1 VRAAEPATPLGPPP
15 EQPPPGEPP
24 KAKRHVNP
32 LLELVLILAAAFGLW
47 YVVNGWVVKPYR
59 IPSASM
65 EPTLTA
71 GDRVL
76 VSRFVYHLHDP
87 RRGDIVVFH
96 PPGDGD
102 IARAGAD
109 HPASVYFIKRVI
121 GLPGETVQSVAGR
134 VQVCQAP
141 GVDCRTLKEPYLA
154 KQRSTGTFGP
164 IPVPAGCYFM
174 MGDNRADSDDSRD
187 WGVLPRSY
195 IIGEAFSTYWPLDR
209 LRLL

>member
-1 VRAAEPATPLGPPP
+1 VREAEPASPLEPP
-15 EQPPPGEPP
+15 EEQPAIAVEAPV
-24 KAKRHVNP
+24 KRRVNP
-32 LLELVLILAAAFGLW
+32 LLELVLILVAAFGLW
-47 YVVNGWVVKPYR
+47 YVLNGWVVKPYR

-76 VSRFVYHLHDP
+76 VSRFLYHLHDP

-96 PPGDGD
+96 PPGEGD
-102 IARAGAD
+102 IARAGAK

-121 GLPGETVQSVAGR
+121 GLPGETVQAVGGDLE
-134 VQVCQAP
+134 VCASP
-141 GVDCRTLKEPYLA
+141 GVSCRTLKEPYLA
-154 KQRSTGTFGP
+154 SPHSTSTFGP
-164 IPVPAGCYFM
+164 VKIPAGRYFM

-187 WGVLPRSY
+187 WGVLPRDY
-195 IIGEAFSTYWPLDR
+195 IVGEAFTTYWPLDR

>member
-1 VRAAEPATPLGPPP
+1 M
-15 EQPPPGEPP
+15 
-24 KAKRHVNP
+24 
-32 LLELVLILAAAFGLW
+32 LILAAAFGLW

-141 GVDCRTLKEPYLA
+141 GVDCRTLQGA
-154 KQRSTGTFGP
+154 
-164 IPVPAGCYFM
+164 VPGEAAV
-174 MGDNRADSDDSRD
+174 DRDVRADTGAGRLLLHDGRQ
-187 WGVLPRSY
+187 PR
-195 IIGEAFSTYWPLDR
+195 R
-209 LRLL
+209 LRRQPRLGRASP